1 MYVWG
6 MCMPWCVYGAQRT
19 AFGRQF
25 SVYHVGPGVQTEVI
39 RFNGRYLYLP
49 NPRWPGTALETT
61 AKFWILKL
69 SAPVTTFFL
78 FSPFAQ
84 CQSLM
89 DNLVKM
95 KVWTAVLGEDA
106 AEDGNLGLEV
116 KKDLE
121 NAVHSGM
128 VAGSLRPL
136 HSTCEPCSSYT
147 CTWHI
152 LSICPKCCA
161 LSSRSFFTSFV
172 PCVIH
177 LFITTLKDLDHN
189 HSGAYLYC

>member
-1 MYVWG
+1 
-6 MCMPWCVYGAQRT
+6 
-19 AFGRQF
+19 
-25 SVYHVGPGVQTEVI
+25 
-39 RFNGRYLYLP
+39 
-49 NPRWPGTALETT
+49 
-61 AKFWILKL
+61 
-69 SAPVTTFFL
+69 
-78 FSPFAQ
+78 
-84 CQSLM
+84 M

-136 HSTCEPCSSYT
+136 HSTCEPCSSYA

-152 LSICPKCCA
+152 CPSA
-161 LSSRSFFTSFV
+161 RNAVHSLSSRSFFTSSPLSHV
-172 PCVIH
+172 SYVSSLQH
-177 LFITTLKDLDHN
+177 LKTWIITTLVPIFIASHMDVRIAVIQKCFALDR
-189 HSGAYLYC
+189 L